1 MFNCNIAI
9 IDYQKILTIAHRILN
24 LQSWYR
30 GCILSK
36 NYWGVNLL
44 TYFTYFVHVNTFSAY
59 RLLQSISHIPIKS
72 VWQKSHK
79 SHCTVWIS
87 CTTLVDLQS
96 GERIWQHHL
105 PRQHLPV
112 IAVTLNLCPHTL
124 ALAGILFNQTF
135 FHRLLQ
141 VRPGPSRASKGQ
153 PLGIDESGLYT
164 YRLPFLLPS
173 Q

>member
-1 MFNCNIAI
+1 MHFV
-9 IDYQKILTIAHRILN
+9 QELLR
-24 LQSWYR
+24 SE
-30 GCILSK
+30 
-36 NYWGVNLL
+36 L

-153 PLGIDESGLYT
+153 PLGIDESGLFLHT
-164 YRLPFLLPS
+164 GCPFCYPANNVKINVKLKLVFAKLSILLYFKY
-173 Q
+173 